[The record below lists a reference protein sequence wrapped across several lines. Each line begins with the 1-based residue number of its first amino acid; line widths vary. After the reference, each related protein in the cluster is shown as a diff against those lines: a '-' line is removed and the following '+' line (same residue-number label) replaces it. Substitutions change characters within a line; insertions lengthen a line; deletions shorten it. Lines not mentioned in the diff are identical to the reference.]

1 MSTINLQLP
10 DRLAQFVQAQAQAEG
25 LASPEQY
32 VESLLTRE
40 QRKRADIAQ
49 LEIEL
54 EQGLDGGSP
63 APVNDHFWEQKRH
76 ELLKR
81 FRH

>member
-1 MSTINLQLP
+1 MSTLNLQLP

-32 VESLLTRE
+32 VEALLSRE

-49 LEIEL
+49 LDAEL
-54 EQGLDGGSP
+54 EQGLASGS
-63 APVNDHFWEQKRH
+63 AAEINAHFWESKRH